1 MLNCKAITIT
11 EDAYNALMKEKK
23 GNETLSQTILRLT
36 KASKTDNKLSRR
48 IVETER
54 ENIPHTFGEGWFS
67 SSDLL

>member
-1 MLNCKAITIT
+1 MLNTKTINVS
-11 EDAYNALMKEKK
+11 EEAYHALLKEKR

-36 KASKTDNKLSRR
+36 KTKTDNTIGRR

-54 ENIPHTFGEGWFS
+54 DQIPHTFGEGWFN